1 MTSKRVQFA
10 LAIAALVAFEACSGS
25 RPSPTD
31 ATEHSPRDSATHANP
46 GSEAATD
53 HDEASVA
60 APSKT
65 PIRAGTAE
73 KGVDAATGQGSA
85 ASAVSPSRMDVA
97 EETFPSGLVV
107 DARLIGG
114 PAPGPELPKDTRV
127 LHVGDSFAGA
137 LGIELN
143 KVLRAAGLK
152 AKLEF
157 EQSTY
162 IPTWAHSAKFAS
174 LMSTFKPDLVL
185 ISLGANEL
193 ENPEPEKRAPLV
205 QRIVNSVGDTPCVW
219 IAPVLWEGAKDSLLQ
234 VIRANVGRCV
244 YLDSNEVV
252 KKMPRAGDRIHPSMA
267 ARPDWAVATARWLAY
282 HRRPTEQKLW
292 AISSTL

>member
-1 MTSKRVQFA
+1 MTSMRLHFVLVVAA
-10 LAIAALVAFEACSGS
+10 LASLSGCGSASS
-25 RPSPTD
+25 RPSDASRREDDTSRDASSPTKP
-31 ATEHSPRDSATHANP
+31 AASPTSETTSA
-46 GSEAATD
+46 
-53 HDEASVA
+53 V
-60 APSKT
+60 
-65 PIRAGTAE
+65 
-73 KGVDAATGQGSA
+73 AATGKTKESPEGEATGGNASSGQGSVPGVSEPT
-85 ASAVSPSRMDVA
+85 SAQQ
-97 EETFPSGLVV
+97 ETFPSGLIV
-107 DARLIGG
+107 DLKLVGG
-114 PAPGPELPKDTRV
+114 PAPGPELPKGTRV

-143 KVLRAAGLK
+143 KVLRAAGLN

-174 LMSTFKPDLVL
+174 LLSTFKPDLVL

-193 ENPEPEKRAPLV
+193 ENPEPEKRAPLG
-205 QRIVNSVGDTPCVW
+205 QRSVNSIGETPGVW
-219 IAPVLWEGAKDSLLQ
+219 IAPVLWQGAKDSLLQ

-267 ARPDWAVATARWLAY
+267 ARRDWASATARWLAY
-282 HRRPTEQKLW
+282 HRRP
-292 AISSTL
+292 